1 MHPMR
6 RICAAG
12 LRRGSAHALS
22 LRRLHA
28 RAYSLG
34 PYISETLQ
42 NGILESDDY
51 YRNGLPPSK
60 FQLATTL
67 QQKVQG
73 QPMSL
78 QQIFEEHRAT
88 NPFDEVEADLRSVSE
103 SMREVIGTDHPVLER
118 ISSYFFDVKGK
129 RVRPTI
135 VLLMARAMFA
145 TQGDP
150 ASPEAISPKQ
160 KRLSEI
166 TEMIHTASLLHDD
179 VIDEADTRRGARSIN
194 AVFGNK
200 LAILGGDFLL
210 ARASLA
216 LSRLRNPDVI
226 ELMSMII
233 EHLVKGEVMQMKPSR
248 GGDLFSNIDSYMT
261 KSFYKTASLMA
272 NSCRSAA
279 VLQGYDEEVQDIA
292 FEYGKHAGLA
302 FQVVDDLLDFVGTS
316 QSLGKPSHN
325 DLDCG
330 IVTLPV
336 LYAAEEF
343 PELNDLIA
351 RQFKEVGDV
360 EKAIGLV
367 ERSNSIERARQMA
380 ISCGENAV
388 AAVYR
393 LPPST
398 AQSALINLVER
409 ILNRSH

>member
-1 MHPMR
+1 
-6 RICAAG
+6 
-12 LRRGSAHALS
+12 
-22 LRRLHA
+22 
-28 RAYSLG
+28 
-34 PYISETLQ
+34 
-42 NGILESDDY
+42 
-51 YRNGLPPSK
+51 
-60 FQLATTL
+60 
-67 QQKVQG
+67 
-73 QPMSL
+73 MSL
-78 QQIFEEHRAT
+78 QEVFDLHRHT
-88 NPFDEVEADLRSVSE
+88 NPFEEVEPDLRSISE
-103 SMREVIGTDHPVLER
+103 SLREVIGTDHPVLER

-135 VLLMARAMFA
+135 VLLMARALYA
-145 TQGDP
+145 TEGD
-150 ASPEAISPKQ
+150 STTPEAITAQQ

-166 TEMIHTASLLHDD
+166 TEVCVFLFFLCLVLCSLDTFHLTMYTVSHFVIFLLYFIYLFIFTSFINHHHFSHSTLHDTDQPYTTPKQMIHTASLLHDD
-179 VIDEADTRRGARSIN
+179 VIDEADTRRGAKSIN

-233 EHLVKGEVMQMKPSR
+233 EHLVKGEVMQMKPTSA
-248 GGDLFSNIDSYMT
+248 GDLFSNVDYYMT

-272 NSCRSAA
+272 NSCRSVA

-302 FQVVDDLLDFVGTS
+302 FQLVDDLLDFVGTS

-343 PELNDLIA
+343 PELNDMIA

-380 ISCGENAV
+380 ISCAENAV

-393 LPPST
+393 LPPSP
-398 AQSALINLVER
+398 AQSGLISLVER
-409 ILNRSH
+409 ILNRSS